1 MKDLISKAKII
12 VTKDNEQITINIKK
26 DLLELLEGAY
36 FTPSYVVAK
45 NDEILRAKDKGVW
58 IEVIMDK
65 VTSFKDY
72 SFSSLLFQLKPKYNF
87 LTFIRKENDT
97 YTGKCINY
105 NLATNTTQLYKIIT
119 EEKYEK

>member
-119 EEKYEK
+119 EVKYEK